1 MIKIKRLQLS
11 IVLVLVMT
19 LFVVPVAQAAPVG
32 QVAEIT
38 IIVNDSVIPSDVEPV
53 VHKGTALMPL
63 RVLEDSLGVSL
74 NWNSSTQTIAVFK
87 GDASGTLIIGDPTAS
102 IKVGDVEEK
111 VTLDQPAKII
121 QNRVMVPVRFIAE
134 LFGAKVVW
142 NSTMKTITIS
152 TQPSV
157 DQESQNSKG
166 SGVKG
171 DKGDTGATGPAGAQG
186 PSGPAGSQGDLGP
199 AGAQG
204 PSGAAGPQGDPGPA
218 GVQGPSGPAGP
229 QGDPGPAGAQG
240 PSGPAGSQGDLG
252 PAGAQGPSGAAG
264 PQGDPGPAGAQGP
277 SGPAGPQGDLGPA
290 GAQGPSG
297 PAGPQGDPGPAGAQG
312 PAGPAGPQGDPGP
325 AGAQGPAGPAGPQ
338 GDPGP
343 AGTSF
348 TSEGFS
354 VTGTT
359 YSIASGTL
367 FTNWSEASPYYA
379 NPAFNPATGIF
390 TAPATGK
397 YAIHATVNYKTNVP
411 VSISLGSGIDP
422 FFTVKKN
429 GSTDLI
435 KGYMPI
441 LDVNMALILTIRI
454 VLSSATVTLSGDVEL
469 QAGDEVGLYYEADGL
484 TLGFSTD
491 IVWSIHRLS

>member
-240 PSGPAGSQGDLG
+240 PSGPAG
-252 PAGAQGPSGAAG
+252 

-277 SGPAGPQGDLGPA
+277 SGA
-290 GAQGPSG
+290 
-297 PAGPQGDPGPAGAQG
+297 
-312 PAGPAGPQGDPGP
+312 
-325 AGAQGPAGPAGPQ
+325 AGPQ

>member
-1 MIKIKRLQLS
+1 VIKRLKLS

-19 LFVVPVAQAAPVG
+19 LFAVPVAQAASIG
-32 QVAEIT
+32 QVAEIS
-38 IIVNDSVIPSDVEPV
+38 IIVNDSVVPSDVEPI
-53 VHKGTALMPL
+53 VHKGTTLIPL

-74 NWNSSTQTIAVFK
+74 NWNSSTQTITVSK
-87 GDASGTLIIGDPTAS
+87 GDASGTLIIGNPTAS
-102 IKVGDVEEK
+102 VKIGDVEEK

-121 QNRVMVPVRFIAE
+121 QNRVMVPLRFIAE

-142 NSTMKTITIS
+142 DSAMKTITIS
-152 TQPSV
+152 TQPSFV
-157 DQESQNSKG
+157 QESQNFKG
-166 SGVKG
+166 NGVKG

-186 PSGPAGSQGDLGP
+186 PAGPVGPQGGSGP

-204 PSGAAGPQGDPGPA
+204 PGGSEGPKGDSGPA
-218 GVQGPSGPAGP
+218 GAQGPAGSVGP

-240 PSGPAGSQGDLG
+240 PAGPAG
-252 PAGAQGPSGAAG
+252 PK
-264 PQGDPGPAGAQGP
+264 GDPGPAGAQGP
-277 SGPAGPQGDLGPA
+277 A
-290 GAQGPSG
+290 G

-312 PAGPAGPQGDPGP
+312 PAGPVGPQGDPGP

-359 YSIASGTL
+359 YSIASSTL
-367 FTNWSEASPYYA
+367 FSNWSEASPYYGSST
-379 NPAFNPATGIF
+379 FNPATGIF

-397 YAIHATVNYKTNVP
+397 YAIHATVNYKIDAP
-411 VSISLGSGIDP
+411 VSISLGRGVDP
-422 FFTVKKN
+422 VFTVRKN
-429 GSTDLI
+429 GNTDLI

-441 LDVNMALILTIRI
+441 FDVNIALILSMRT
-454 VLSSATVTLSGDVEL
+454 VLGSATVTLSGNVEL
-469 QAGDEVGLYYEADGL
+469 QAGDQVGLYYEADGL
-484 TLGFSTD
+484 PLGFSTD

>member
-1 MIKIKRLQLS
+1 MKKIKRLQLS

-32 QVAEIT
+32 QVAEIS

-63 RVLEDSLGVSL
+63 RVLEDLLGVSL

-166 SGVKG
+166 NGVKG

-186 PSGPAGSQGDLGP
+186 PAGPAGS
-199 AGAQG
+199 
-204 PSGAAGPQGDPGPA
+204 
-218 GVQGPSGPAGP
+218 

-240 PSGPAGSQGDLG
+240 PAGPAGS
-252 PAGAQGPSGAAG
+252 
-264 PQGDPGPAGAQGP
+264 
-277 SGPAGPQGDLGPA
+277 
-290 GAQGPSG
+290 
-297 PAGPQGDPGPAGAQG
+297 QGDPGPAGAQG
-312 PAGPAGPQGDPGP
+312 PAGPAGPQGDSGP

-359 YSIASGTL
+359 YSIASSTL

-379 NPAFNPATGIF
+379 SPAFNPATGIF

-441 LDVNMALILTIRI
+441 LDVNIALILTIRT

-469 QAGDEVGLYYEADGL
+469 QAGEEVGLYYEADGL

>member
-32 QVAEIT
+32 QVAEIS

-111 VTLDQPAKII
+111 VTLDQPAMII

-166 SGVKG
+166 NGVKG

-186 PSGPAGSQGDLGP
+186 PAGPAGSQGDPGS

-204 PSGAAGPQGDPGPA
+204 PAGPA
-218 GVQGPSGPAGP
+218 GSQGGPGSAGAQGPAGP
-229 QGDPGPAGAQG
+229 AGSQGDPGPAGAQG
-240 PSGPAGSQGDLG
+240 PSGPAGS
-252 PAGAQGPSGAAG
+252 
-264 PQGDPGPAGAQGP
+264 
-277 SGPAGPQGDLGPA
+277 
-290 GAQGPSG
+290 
-297 PAGPQGDPGPAGAQG
+297 QGDPGPAGAQG

-359 YSIASGTL
+359 YSIASSTL

-379 NPAFNPATGIF
+379 SPAFNPATGIF

-441 LDVNMALILTIRI
+441 LDVNIALILTIRT

-469 QAGDEVGLYYEADGL
+469 QAGEEVGLYYEADGL

>member
-1 MIKIKRLQLS
+1 MGESKVIKIKRLQLS

-32 QVAEIT
+32 QVAEIS

-166 SGVKG
+166 NGVKG

-186 PSGPAGSQGDLGP
+186 PAGPAGAQGDPGS

-204 PSGAAGPQGDPGPA
+204 PSGPAGAQGGPGSAGAQGPAGTAGAQGDPGPTGA
-218 GVQGPSGPAGP
+218 QGPSGPAGP
-229 QGDPGPAGAQG
+229 QGDPG
-240 PSGPAGSQGDLG
+240 S
-252 PAGAQGPSGAAG
+252 
-264 PQGDPGPAGAQGP
+264 
-277 SGPAGPQGDLGPA
+277 A

-325 AGAQGPAGPAGPQ
+325 AGAQGPSGPAGPQ
-338 GDPGP
+338 GDSGP

-359 YSIASGTL
+359 YSIASSTL

-379 NPAFNPATGIF
+379 SPAFNPATGIF

-441 LDVNMALILTIRI
+441 LDVNMALILTIRT

>member
-171 DKGDTGATGPAGAQG
+171 DKGDTGAT
-186 PSGPAGSQGDLGP
+186 
-199 AGAQG
+199 
-204 PSGAAGPQGDPGPA
+204 
-218 GVQGPSGPAGP
+218 
-229 QGDPGPAGAQG
+229 GPAGAQG

>member
-32 QVAEIT
+32 QVAEIS

-166 SGVKG
+166 NGVKG

-186 PSGPAGSQGDLGP
+186 PAGPAGSQGDPGS

-204 PSGAAGPQGDPGPA
+204 PA
-218 GVQGPSGPAGP
+218 
-229 QGDPGPAGAQG
+229 
-240 PSGPAGSQGDLG
+240 GPAGSQGG
-252 PAGAQGPSGAAG
+252 PGS
-264 PQGDPGPAGAQGP
+264 
-277 SGPAGPQGDLGPA
+277 A

-338 GDPGP
+338 GDSGPAGAQGPAGPAGPQGDPGP

-359 YSIASGTL
+359 YSIASSTL

-379 NPAFNPATGIF
+379 SPAFNPATGIF

-441 LDVNMALILTIRI
+441 LDVNIALILTIRTI
-454 VLSSATVTLSGDVEL
+454 LSSATVTLSGDVEL
-469 QAGDEVGLYYEADGL
+469 QAGEEVGLYYEADGL

>member
-1 MIKIKRLQLS
+1 MGESKVIKIKRLQLS

-218 GVQGPSGPAGP
+218 G
-229 QGDPGPAGAQG
+229 
-240 PSGPAGSQGDLG
+240 
-252 PAGAQGPSGAAG
+252 AQGPSGAAG

-277 SGPAGPQGDLGPA
+277 SGPAGPQGDPGPA

-297 PAGPQGDPGPAGAQG
+297 AAGPQGDPGPAGAQG
-312 PAGPAGPQGDPGP
+312 PS
-325 AGAQGPAGPAGPQ
+325 GAAGPQ

>member
-32 QVAEIT
+32 QVAEIS
-38 IIVNDSVIPSDVEPV
+38 IIVNDSVIPSDVEPI

-166 SGVKG
+166 NGVKG

-186 PSGPAGSQGDLGP
+186 PAGPAGS
-199 AGAQG
+199 
-204 PSGAAGPQGDPGPA
+204 
-218 GVQGPSGPAGP
+218 

-240 PSGPAGSQGDLG
+240 PAGPAGL
-252 PAGAQGPSGAAG
+252 
-264 PQGDPGPAGAQGP
+264 QGDPGPAGAQGP
-277 SGPAGPQGDLGPA
+277 A
-290 GAQGPSG
+290 G

-343 AGTSF
+343 AGAEGPAGPAGSQGDPGPAGAQGPAGPAGPQGDPGPAGTSF

-359 YSIASGTL
+359 YSIASSTL

-379 NPAFNPATGIF
+379 SPAFNPATGIF

-397 YAIHATVNYKTNVP
+397 YAIYATVNYKTNVP
-411 VSISLGSGIDP
+411 VSISLGRGIDP

-441 LDVNMALILTIRI
+441 LDVNIALILTIRT

-469 QAGDEVGLYYEADGL
+469 QAGDEVGFYYEADGL

>member
-1 MIKIKRLQLS
+1 MGESKVIKIKRLQLS

-32 QVAEIT
+32 QVAEIS

-166 SGVKG
+166 NGVKG

-186 PSGPAGSQGDLGP
+186 PAGPAGSQGD
-199 AGAQG
+199 
-204 PSGAAGPQGDPGPA
+204 PG
-218 GVQGPSGPAGP
+218 S
-229 QGDPGPAGAQG
+229 
-240 PSGPAGSQGDLG
+240 
-252 PAGAQGPSGAAG
+252 
-264 PQGDPGPAGAQGP
+264 
-277 SGPAGPQGDLGPA
+277 
-290 GAQGPSG
+290 
-297 PAGPQGDPGPAGAQG
+297 AGAQG
-312 PAGPAGPQGDPGP
+312 PAGPAGSQGDPGP

-359 YSIASGTL
+359 YSIASSTL

-379 NPAFNPATGIF
+379 SPAFNPATGIF

-441 LDVNMALILTIRI
+441 LDVNMALILTIRT

>member
-152 TQPSV
+152 TQPSG

-186 PSGPAGSQGDLGP
+186 PSGPAGS
-199 AGAQG
+199 
-204 PSGAAGPQGDPGPA
+204 QGDPGPA

-252 PAGAQGPSGAAG
+252 PAGAQGPSGPAG
-264 PQGDPGPAGAQGP
+264 AQGDPGPAGAQGP
-277 SGPAGPQGDLGPA
+277 SGPAGA
-290 GAQGPSG
+290 
-297 PAGPQGDPGPAGAQG
+297 QGDPGPAGAQG
-312 PAGPAGPQGDPGP
+312 PAGPAGAQGDPGP
-325 AGAQGPAGPAGPQ
+325 AGAQGPSGPAGAQ

-359 YSIASGTL
+359 YSIASGTI

-441 LDVNMALILTIRI
+441 LDVNMALILTIRT

-484 TLGFSTD
+484 TLGFSTN